1 MIDSHVNLH
10 GDSYAD
16 DLDAVLERARGAGVS
31 GMLAICD
38 KWDSRAA
45 VLDIAR
51 AHPAIW
57 ASVGAHPH
65 YAKDHRFL
73 TADDLIGAA
82 ADDKIIGIGE
92 AGIDFHYNYS
102 PAEDQIP
109 VFLAHVEAARQTGLP
124 LIIHARNCDVVM
136 EQILQEQQ
144 KIGRF
149 SFVLHCYTSELAL
162 AKTGLALG
170 GYISFS
176 GIVSFKAADAVR
188 AVCLET
194 PLDRLLIETD
204 CPYLAPVPL
213 RGRRN
218 EPAFVA
224 HVAAFIAQ
232 LRGLSV
238 EALTAQ
244 TDENFFRLFTRAK
257 RVETVAETARG

>member
-1 MIDSHVNLH
+1 
-10 GDSYAD
+10 
-16 DLDAVLERARGAGVS
+16 
-31 GMLAICD
+31 
-38 KWDSRAA
+38 
-45 VLDIAR
+45 
-51 AHPAIW
+51 
-57 ASVGAHPH
+57 
-65 YAKDHRFL
+65 
-73 TADDLIGAA
+73 
-82 ADDKIIGIGE
+82 
-92 AGIDFHYNYS
+92 
-102 PAEDQIP
+102 
-109 VFLAHVEAARQTGLP
+109 LP

-149 SFVLHCYTSELAL
+149 SFVLHCYTSGLEL
-162 AKTGLALG
+162 AKTGLSLG
-170 GYISFS
+170 GYVSFS
-176 GIVSFKAADAVR
+176 GIVSFKAAEAVR
-188 AVCLET
+188 TVCLET

-244 TDENFFRLFTRAK
+244 TDENFSACLRAPSESRPLRRPRADEAAPDPLFGCRRL
-257 RVETVAETARG
+257 ARNANRDGKLGRLRSA